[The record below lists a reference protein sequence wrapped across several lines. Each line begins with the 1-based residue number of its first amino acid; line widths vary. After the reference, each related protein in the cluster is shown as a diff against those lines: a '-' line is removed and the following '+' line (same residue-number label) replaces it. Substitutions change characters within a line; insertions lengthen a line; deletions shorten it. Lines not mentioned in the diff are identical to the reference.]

1 MIRPFPVKMSRG
13 DYFCTMNRI
22 QARTI
27 WTIELIGWVFTG
39 ILMLLM
45 LLPITRKIYQFPF
58 LISNLWFIGVFIT
71 LLRWLFLL
79 PYSFFARI
87 QWLKILMMAGCIP
100 LFLYTLRLFKEFNE
114 YINDEGL
121 ESFMYHLT
129 NMGQESMEPYVRS
142 EVTFFAVAALM
153 TTVVFFFR
161 LLISIWRY
169 HNKGTV

>member
-1 MIRPFPVKMSRG
+1 
-13 DYFCTMNRI
+13 MNRI

-39 ILMLLM
+39 IMMLLM

-161 LLISIWRY
+161 L
-169 HNKGTV
+169 